1 MYKCAFV
8 LPFRTNFKNRRCAPL
23 NPCCQGFTRLQVFK
37 CKKLALSFF
46 SASLDLFNGEKLW
59 RQIMATIEQQ
69 IRSATDK
76 LAKLKAREL
85 LAKQRQLARD
95 KAAER
100 RADAHR
106 KIELGGLVIAADAAD
121 LNPAELVGALLTYLN
136 SRTDERAEALRKR
149 GLDHLEAREAA
160 RKARR

>member
-1 MYKCAFV
+1 MLPEFHALASIWMQKACAFS
-8 LPFRTNFKNRRCAPL
+8 FIRFTEYIKRR
-23 NPCCQGFTRLQVFK
+23 QF
-37 CKKLALSFF
+37 
-46 SASLDLFNGEKLW
+46 
-59 RQIMATIEQQ
+59 MATIEQQ
-69 IRSATDK
+69 IKSATDK

-85 LAKQRQLARD
+85 LARQRQLAKD

-136 SRTDERAEALRKR
+136 SRNDERAEALRKR